1 MDLGVSGD
9 DADPDLDGLS
19 NGIEYLLVLD
29 PRKPSNLF
37 TEDNTI
43 GINQS
48 GDFSLS
54 FNRNVDVVD
63 ATITIE
69 ESADLTA
76 WTAIATSVNGTPFQ
90 TLREDVN
97 LAEES
102 EVGGGINTVV
112 LMTELTSP
120 TNFKRVMVVR

>member
-1 MDLGVSGD
+1 MSIKPPLIFSKLGARRYNAAPDVYQTFDVFTALDSWLMVNFTAEELLDLGISGD
-9 DADPDLDGLS
+9 EADPDLDGLP

-37 TEDNTI
+37 TEENTI

-54 FNRNVDVVD
+54 FNRNLDVLD

-69 ESADLTA
+69 
-76 WTAIATSVNGTPFQ
+76 
-90 TLREDVN
+90 
-97 LAEES
+97 
-102 EVGGGINTVV
+102 
-112 LMTELTSP
+112 
-120 TNFKRVMVVR
+120 